1 MNYNN
6 MLCNYRVSSTGNSN
20 FNIRI
25 VKTSN
30 KRTSNVVR
38 VINTKNSN
46 KAVNVNKAK

>member
-30 KRTSNVVR
+30 QRTSNVVR

-46 KAVNVNKAK
+46 KTISASKSK

>member
-6 MLCNYRVSSTGNSN
+6 MLCNYRISSTGNSN

-30 KRTSNVVR
+30 QRTSNVVR
-38 VINTKNSN
+38 VINTKNTN
-46 KAVNVNKAK
+46 KVVKGNKTK